1 LTLDCAKYYH
11 HGTSGGAIGQKLERI
26 IEVIQ

>member
-1 LTLDCAKYYH
+1 LTLDCAKHYH
-11 HGTSGGAIGQKLERI
+11 HGTNGADIGQKLKRI